1 MRTNRRQYEP
11 RSGKLSEQS
20 ETQILEVI
28 QEAYEK
34 GFDDGMDSA
43 REQFMQT
50 QYLIF
55 NTEGSA

>member
-11 RSGKLSEQS
+11 RSGELSEQS
-20 ETQILEVI
+20 ETKILEVI

-55 NTEGSA
+55 HTEGSA